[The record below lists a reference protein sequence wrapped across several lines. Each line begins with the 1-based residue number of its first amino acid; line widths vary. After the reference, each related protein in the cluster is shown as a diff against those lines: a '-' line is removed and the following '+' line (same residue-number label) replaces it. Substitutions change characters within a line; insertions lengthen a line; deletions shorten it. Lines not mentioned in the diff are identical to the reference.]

1 MNKRHKRDP
10 FKLGIVAGRELERK
24 RTAEVVEWARAVVRE
39 YELGKTR
46 AAIPFLRVALA
57 HMEDSDNE

>member
-1 MNKRHKRDP
+1 MSEQRKRDP

-24 RTAEVVEWARAVVRE
+24 HTAEVVEWARAVVRE

-46 AAIPFLRVALA
+46 AAIPFLRIALA
-57 HMEDSDNE
+57 HMEDSDND